1 VNNDVIRAMH
11 AIYFNPINYVS
22 DYAVVDVITEIAE
35 QKQRMMSNF
44 DFLN

>member
-1 VNNDVIRAMH
+1 MH
-11 AIYFNPINYVS
+11 AIYFQPVTLEGG
-22 DYAVVDVITEIAE
+22 VLDVIVEIAE